1 MDIRLERF
9 LLEQKQ
15 IQAGTTK
22 IFEINP
28 SNKII
33 KDLNENYSDETKKIA
48 AQDKIETLFD
58 LACIIEDEP
67 IKDAKDFSRR
77 LQGLME

>member
-15 IQAGTTK
+15 IQSGSAK

-33 KDLNENYSDETKKIA
+33 KNLNAIYGDEAMKSKA
-48 AQDKIETLFD
+48 LDQVATLFD

-77 LQGLME
+77 VQQLLG

>member
-1 MDIRLERF
+1 
-9 LLEQKQ
+9 
-15 IQAGTTK
+15 
-22 IFEINP
+22 
-28 SNKII
+28 
-33 KDLNENYSDETKKIA
+33 LNENYSDETKKIA